1 MITYMHLPLVATAFV
16 ILLSMWRFWS
26 CIARMG
32 FMREVG
38 QRAPMMLQ
46 RDLVAAVFAFM
57 PIVLT
62 AADWLGLN
70 LPSQSHAMPSL
81 LAVALS
87 IGGLAGCIFI
97 LAGSGERLAG
107 HWAGTRESA
116 LRTVA
121 ALRIIDAAEL
131 AFALQYAHAHEA
143 RHQAISAKSKA
154 NTGNIKDR
162 P

>member
-1 MITYMHLPLVATAFV
+1 MITYMHLPLTATAFF

-32 FMREVG
+32 FIREVG
-38 QRAPMMLQ
+38 KRAPLMLQ
-46 RDLVAAVFAFM
+46 RDLVAAIFAFVPM
-57 PIVLT
+57 GLA

-70 LPSQSHAMPSL
+70 LPNQSYAMPS
-81 LAVALS
+81 AVALS

-107 HWAGTRESA
+107 DLAGARESA

-131 AFALQYAHAHEA
+131 AFALQYA
-143 RHQAISAKSKA
+143 QAKA
-154 NTGNIKDR
+154 NDENIEER